1 MSPISHSTVNALRRL
16 DDFDHLDVSDRF
28 DVLVD
33 ANLLDALV
41 EDKWLPRFTRN
52 EALENSGVD
61 PDDDRHVR
69 EALNEYSRHDVWR
82 GHAMR
87 EEFYLDDIIANLH
100 SYPVLKVASSTYGM
114 DWDPLKDWDSQNE
127 DYLAAVERM
136 VVDQRREAL
145 GTIAQDSRPAND
157 LASPEEAL
165 ARRNRGRSM

>member
-1 MSPISHSTVNALRRL
+1 MKPISNSTANALRKL

-41 EDKWLPRFTRN
+41 KDNWLPRFTKD

-61 PDDDRHVR
+61 PDNERHVR

-82 GHAMR
+82 GHAMK
-87 EEFYLDDIIANLH
+87 EEFYLDDHFANLH
-100 SYPVLKVASSTYGM
+100 SYTVLKAASSKYGM
-114 DWDPLKDWDSQNE
+114 DWDPQNE
-127 DYLAAVERM
+127 DPYLAAVERL
-136 VVDQRREAL
+136 VVDNRREAL
-145 GTIAQDSRPAND
+145 GNIAQDSRPATD

-165 ARRNRGRSM
+165 ALRRSRGRCM

>member
-1 MSPISHSTVNALRRL
+1 MSPISNSTVNALRRL
-16 DDFDHLDVSDRF
+16 DDFDQLDLSDRF

-41 EDKWLPRFTRN
+41 EDKSLPRFTRE

-61 PDDDRHVR
+61 PDDDRQVR
-69 EALNEYSRHDVWR
+69 EALNEFSRHDVWR

-87 EEFYLDDIIANLH
+87 EEFYLDDNTANLH

-114 DWDPLKDWDSQNE
+114 DWDPQNE
-127 DYLAAVERM
+127 DPYLAAVERL
-136 VVDQRREAL
+136 VIGQRREAL
-145 GTIAQDSRPAND
+145 GNIAQDSRPCGSD

-165 ARRNRGRSM
+165 ARRNRGRCL